1 MKKFLLLLVFSITLC
16 NTFFGQCML
25 VPVPLSSRAGQSEL
39 IIKGRVVSSQSFWN
53 AQHTRILTSHLVQVQ
68 SALKGSADEYSN
80 IEVITQGGEVG
91 LDRHV
96 VEPSLQLSSG
106 DEGVFLLKSTPEG
119 SSLGIKAY
127 EAYADQQGF
136 IKFDSRNDVAR
147 EPFKTYQS
155 IDNELKPTLE
165 HIIGKKLPLMNSGSS
180 NNKFA
185 APASIASISG
195 ISPSTIT
202 AGTFSVLSITG
213 SGFGATQGSSIVE
226 FLNADDGGATFI
238 QPHASQYTS
247 WSNTLITVM
256 IPTKTST
263 CGTAGTGQVRV
274 TVGGNAT
281 LSAQSLTVAYGQ
293 LNVYY
298 APTNSVTNTRHIGLN
313 GNGGINWQMYTG
325 FDANA
330 TAKAAFVRAFNTW
343 RCTTNINWQL
353 GTAVATNSIGAD
365 GVNVIRFDI
374 GAELPAGV
382 LGRCTSYYSGCTLGG
397 NVYFYVS
404 ELDICFDDAT
414 SWQFGPALATG
425 SQYDFESVTLHEL
438 GHGHQ
443 LSHVIDNNDVMH
455 WSIANAVNKRTLV
468 TNDIN
473 GASNEMARNLSGA
486 VCGLQTMTAL
496 APATCSL
503 TSPTASFNLAGP
515 VCVGQTV
522 SLTSLSI
529 GGPTNW
535 NWTMTGGSPGSATL
549 QNTSTSY
556 SLPGVYTVT
565 LQAVNGMGSS
575 SQTKTITVVAIPTVA
590 VTSDSVCPGGSASLT
605 ASGATSYTWN
615 PGALTGSAQTF
626 SPGATTNYTVLGSN
640 GTCTNTAVGTITV
653 ATPPSVSANLSST
666 LICTGDNATIT
677 LSGANNYTTNPGNF
691 TNSVIVVSP
700 TVTTTYSV
708 TGVSVCTG
716 STSTTLAVSPCTG
729 LENAGAMLNMIVFP
743 NPAKAEVNIQ
753 FSNTFSGKIELY
765 NSLGQILISK
775 NINAANSER
784 LNLSGLPQGVY
795 LLKTT
800 ADNKRGAY
808 TRIIKE

>member
-1 MKKFLLLLVFSITLC
+1 MKKFLLLIVFSITLC

-25 VPVPLSSRAGQSEL
+25 VPVSLSSRAGQSEL
-39 IIKGRVVSSQSFWN
+39 IIKGSVVASQSFWN
-53 AQHTRILTSHLVQVQ
+53 APHTGILTSHMILVQSV
-68 SALKGSADEYSN
+68 LKGACDEY

-96 VEPSLQLSSG
+96 VEPSLQLSKN
-106 DEGVFLLKSTPEG
+106 DEGVFLLRSNPENSRFG
-119 SSLGIKAY
+119 HRVY

-136 IKFDSRNDVAR
+136 IKFDSRNDMAR

-155 IDNELKPTLE
+155 IDNELKSALE
-165 HIIGKKLPLMNSGSS
+165 SVVGKKLPLLNAGNSQS
-180 NNKFA
+180 KFYS
-185 APASIASISG
+185 PASIASISG

-213 SGFGATQGSSIVE
+213 SGFGASQGSSIVE
-226 FLNADDGGATFI
+226 FLNADDGGATYI
-238 QPHASQYTS
+238 QPHATQYTS

-256 IPTKTST
+256 VPTKAST
-263 CGTAGTGQVRV
+263 VCGTAGTGAVRV
-274 TVGGNAT
+274 TVGGSST
-281 LSAQSLTVAYGQ
+281 LSAQSLTINYGQ

-298 APTNSVTNTRHIGLN
+298 ATSNTITNTRHVGLN

-330 TAKAAFVRAFNTW
+330 AAKASFVRAFNTW

-353 GTAVATNSIGAD
+353 GTAVSTNSIGAD

-382 LGRCTSYYSGCTLGG
+382 LGRCTSYYSGCTQGG
-397 NVYFYVS
+397 NVWFYVS

-443 LSHVIDNNDVMH
+443 LSHVIDNSDVMH
-455 WSIANAVNKRTLV
+455 WAIASAVNKRTLV
-468 TNDIN
+468 ANDIS
-473 GASNEMARNLSGA
+473 GATNEMNRNLSGA
-486 VCGLQTMTAL
+486 VCALQTMTAL
-496 APATCSL
+496 APGTCSL

-515 VCVGQTV
+515 VCIGQNVTLN
-522 SLTSLSI
+522 SAST

-535 NWTMTGGSPGSATL
+535 NWTITGGSPASSTL

-556 SLPGVYTVT
+556 ASPGTYTVT

-575 SQTKTITVVAIPTVA
+575 SQSKTITVVAIPTVA
-590 VTSDSVCPGGSASLT
+590 VTSASICPGGSASLT

-626 SPGATTNYTVLGSN
+626 SPGASTNYTVLGSN
-640 GTCTNTAVGTITV
+640 GTCTNTAAGTITV
-653 ATPPSVSANLSST
+653 ATPPSVNASLSST

-691 TNSVIVVSP
+691 TSSVIVVSP

-708 TGVSVCTG
+708 TGVAVCTG
-716 STSTTLAVSPCTG
+716 STSTTLVVSLCTG
-729 LENAGAMLNMIVFP
+729 LESEGTAMNFMVFP
-743 NPAKAEVNIQ
+743 NPAKAEINIQ
-753 FSNTFSGKIELY
+753 FSGAFNGKIELY
-765 NSLGQILISK
+765 NSLGQILVSK
-775 NINAANSER
+775 NISAANSEH
-784 LNLSGLPQGVY
+784 LNLSGLPQGIY
-795 LLKTT
+795 LLK
-800 ADNKRGAY
+800 AMPDGMRGNY